1 MLWNLSLWLLW
12 HRKFGS
18 GWMGWCMEVSLLIL
32 NKCSR
37 KWVFLLMS
45 LEGPLR
51 DWLSCKEPYIWRSPI
66 IMAATPPPHTYKVNC
81 DAFVDKKHEWI
92 SLGIV
97 ARDYEGFVLAGP
109 RTTRNFLFEPVVVEA
124 LAVLHAMELS
134 KYNSEGWCPSNC
146 QGD

>member
-1 MLWNLSLWLLW
+1 
-12 HRKFGS
+12 
-18 GWMGWCMEVSLLIL
+18 
-32 NKCSR
+32 
-37 KWVFLLMS
+37 
-45 LEGPLR
+45 
-51 DWLSCKEPYIWRSPI
+51 
-66 IMAATPPPHTYKVNC
+66 MAATPPPHTYKVNC

-134 KYNSEGWCPSNC
+134 KEIGFNDIILKGDALQIVKAIKATFNNWSNIGHIVEGINIGLRQMRSWRIEHVKRDANK
-146 QGD
+146 QLIL